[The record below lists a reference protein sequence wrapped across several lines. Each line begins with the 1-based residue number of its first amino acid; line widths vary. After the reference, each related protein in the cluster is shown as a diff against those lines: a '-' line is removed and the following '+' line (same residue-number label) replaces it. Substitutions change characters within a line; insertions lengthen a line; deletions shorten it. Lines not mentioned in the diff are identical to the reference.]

1 MTETAMN
8 GAWVGFVVGAFVL
21 AFAAIAAM
29 NRYRREHRRAE
40 LLRNLDHHEWWH
52 WTHTSTAGSR
62 TAKR

>member
-1 MTETAMN
+1 MS
-8 GAWVGFVVGAFVL
+8 GASVGFVVGAFVL

-40 LLRNLDHHEWWH
+40 LLGNLDHHEWWH